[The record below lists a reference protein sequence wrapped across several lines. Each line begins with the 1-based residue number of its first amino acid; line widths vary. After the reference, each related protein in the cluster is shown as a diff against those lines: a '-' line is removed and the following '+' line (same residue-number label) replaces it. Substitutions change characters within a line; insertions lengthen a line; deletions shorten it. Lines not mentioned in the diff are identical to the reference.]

1 MVMIEPQD
9 YYRRITRTAAVLL
22 ALLGGAS
29 MFTAPPRFTAGL
41 LCGGLLCLFNFKL
54 LFSQVGRAF
63 NQGSRNR
70 AKFFI
75 QSRYFARIILS
86 AIIIFALITRTGI
99 NIVGLLLG
107 LSIIMLSIVGQALY
121 AYVAQ
126 GGDI

>member
-1 MVMIEPQD
+1 MITTETED
-9 YYRRITRTAAVLL
+9 YYRHITRIAAVLL

-29 MFTAPPRFTAGL
+29 LFTAPPRFTAGL
-41 LCGGLLCLFNFKL
+41 LCGGLLCLFNFRL
-54 LFSQVGRAF
+54 LFKQVGRAF

-75 QSRYFARIILS
+75 QSRYFARIALS
-86 AIIIFALITRTGI
+86 AIIIFALISQTAI

>member
-1 MVMIEPQD
+1 MITTETED
-9 YYRRITRTAAVLL
+9 YYRHITRIAAVLL

-29 MFTAPPRFTAGL
+29 LFTAPPRFTAGL
-41 LCGGLLCLFNFKL
+41 LCGGLLCLFNFRL
-54 LFSQVGRAF
+54 LFNQVGRAF

-75 QSRYFARIILS
+75 QSRYFARIALS
-86 AIIIFALITRTGI
+86 AIIIFALISQTAI